1 MDISIS
7 PLPIIKFNVPEWY
20 KDRDFLTFLNS
31 SRVATWHR
39 QYCKPDAYSDVF
51 LTYCQ
56 GERSDAYYPIN
67 KATDKYLDLSEPEDS
82 LTIPDRCWRIIH
94 EYCQTNGIQE
104 ALIWLTNLE

>member
-39 QYCKPDAYSDVF
+39 QYCKPDEYSDVF

-56 GERSDAYYPIN
+56 GEGSDAYYPS
-67 KATDKYLDLSEPEDS
+67 DEPEEFGD
-82 LTIPDRCWRIIH
+82 TNHADVIPDRYWRVVCA
-94 EYCQTNGIQE
+94 YCATNGIEE